1 MLSKDN
7 TPSAKVFAEQRCRKA
22 DSGPN
27 ADKVT
32 KHIELDKGEYWQVVE
47 KTD

>member
-1 MLSKDN
+1 MQKFLPNNAVGKQI
-7 TPSAKVFAEQRCRKA
+7 A
-22 DSGPN
+22 GPN

-32 KHIELDKGEYWQVVE
+32 KYIELDKGEYWQVVE

>member
-1 MLSKDN
+1 MQQLLPNNVVGKQI
-7 TPSAKVFAEQRCRKA
+7 AWL
-22 DSGPN
+22 N

-32 KHIELDKGEYWQVVE
+32 KRVGPDKDGYWQVVE

>member
-1 MLSKDN
+1 MQKFLPNNAVGKQI
-7 TPSAKVFAEQRCRKA
+7 A
-22 DSGPN
+22 GPN

>member
-1 MLSKDN
+1 MQKLLPNNAVGKQI
-7 TPSAKVFAEQRCRKA
+7 A
-22 DSGPN
+22 GPN

-32 KHIELDKGEYWQVVE
+32 KHIEPNKGGYWQVVE